1 MIAPIN
7 SLIGKQPLANIAT
20 NSAAINSMADA
31 VNKLRNLT
39 FDTRYFSVTQ
49 NPAGIFVTTRPSA
62 SSAVA
67 GDTIPYTFK
76 CSLAGNVVTIQ
87 AGTVRL
93 HGIGNYP
100 ISTSTVTLTSA
111 TEWVFVSHNRDHSDS
126 GIGHQYEEPTSDTN
140 TLRVPLA
147 FYTMADDS
155 SFALTSVHHLGD
167 ISIDAPLR

>member
-7 SLIGKQPLANIAT
+7 SLIGKQPLAHIAT

-62 SSAVA
+62 VAVA

-100 ISTSTVTLTSA
+100 IPTSTVTLTSA
-111 TEWVFVSHNRDHSDS
+111 TEWVFVSHNRDHSS
-126 GIGHQYEEPTSDTN
+126 SEIGHQCEEPTSDTN

-147 FYTMADDS
+147 FYTMTGDS